1 MRLRGWLTH
10 PLNTTQRIIMKLKN
24 FTRKTIRV
32 VSPIGG
38 HVALFAS
45 GETRDIPVHLEDAAI
60 RAGLVP
66 LEDLK
71 TEVER
76 MAELEAAER
85 EQAMAEVEAEHKA
98 SLEQA
103 QALEDAAK
111 KAKAS
116 EAAKKAAATRAANK
130 EKETK

>member
-1 MRLRGWLTH
+1 
-10 PLNTTQRIIMKLKN
+10 MKLKN
-24 FTRKTIRV
+24 FTRNTIRV
-32 VSPIGG
+32 TAPIGG

-45 GETRDIPVHLEDAAI
+45 GETREIPSHLEECAI

-66 LEDLK
+66 LDD
-71 TEVER
+71 VMSHAER
-76 MAELEAAER
+76 DAELEAAAR
-85 EQAMAEVEAEHKA
+85 EKAKAEAEADHKA

-103 QALEDAAK
+103 LALEDAAK

>member
-1 MRLRGWLTH
+1 M
-10 PLNTTQRIIMKLKN
+10 NLKN
-24 FTRKTIRV
+24 FTRNTIRIV
-32 VSPIGG
+32 TPVGG
-38 HVALFAS
+38 HVALVLS
-45 GETRDIPVHLEDAAI
+45 GETRELPAHMEDAAI

-66 LEDLK
+66 LEDVQ
-71 TEVER
+71 TEMGR

-85 EQAMAEVEAEHKA
+85 EQAMAEVEAEGKA

-103 QALEDAAK
+103 LALEDAAK

-130 EKETK
+130 EKEDK

>member
-1 MRLRGWLTH
+1 
-10 PLNTTQRIIMKLKN
+10 MKLKN

-38 HVALFAS
+38 HVALVLS
-45 GETRDIPVHLEDAAI
+45 GETRELPAHMEDSAI

-66 LEDLK
+66 LEDVQS
-71 TEVER
+71 EMER
-76 MAELEAAER
+76 MLELEAAAKEK
-85 EQAMAEVEAEHKA
+85 AKAEAEADHKA

-103 QALEDAAK
+103 MALEDAAK

-130 EKETK
+130 EKENK